1 MMMHCCVDID
11 VSLCT
16 CISGGEKP
24 KFGPN
29 TSEFVRRFDAGT
41 TEGQGTYI
49 YFGLVLQCNQLLVG
63 YRAGCNLL
71 IG

>member
-1 MMMHCCVDID
+1 MMHCCVDID

-41 TEGQGTYI
+41 TEGQGICTLISDLYCSVISCLLAIEQVAI
-49 YFGLVLQCNQLLVG
+49 Y
-63 YRAGCNLL
+63 
-71 IG
+71 